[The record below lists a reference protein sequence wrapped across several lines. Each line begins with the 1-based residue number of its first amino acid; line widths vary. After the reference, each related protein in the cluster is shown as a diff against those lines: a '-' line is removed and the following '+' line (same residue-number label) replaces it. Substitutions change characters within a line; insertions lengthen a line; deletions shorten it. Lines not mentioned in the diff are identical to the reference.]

1 MEEQK
6 LTRKEREILWHRD
19 QVLEVAL
26 ELFSERGYYNVSM
39 QEIAQRAEFAIGTL
53 YKFFRNKED
62 LYKALIMDHVNKFDT
77 ALIKALEE
85 GEDEYS
91 KLMNFI
97 RVKGDL
103 FMNNVRVIR
112 LYFAETRGIS
122 FNIKAGLEADIR
134 RMHREFLERLADVLR
149 SGIKKGV
156 FRRLDPKAMAI
167 SLDSLTN
174 AFLFCWFEEADG
186 LPYEKN
192 IQSIRE
198 IFFKGISETGLFPK

>member
-6 LTRKEREILWHRD
+6 LTRKEREILRHRD

-39 QEIAQRAEFAIGTL
+39 QEIAQKAEFAIGTL

-62 LYKALIMDHVNKFDT
+62 LYKALIMDHVDKFHT
-77 ALIKALEE
+77 ALMKALEE

-97 RVKGDL
+97 RVKGEL
-103 FMNNVRVIR
+103 FMSHMRVIR
-112 LYFAETRGIS
+112 LYFAEARGIS
-122 FNIKAGLEADIR
+122 FNVEAGLEAEIR
-134 RMHREFLERLADVLR
+134 KMHRDFLENLADVLR
-149 SGIKKGV
+149 SGIKKGI
-156 FRRLDPKAMAI
+156 FRKLDPKAMAI

-174 AFLFCWFEEADG
+174 AFRFSWSDNAYG

-192 IQSIRE
+192 IQAIRD